1 MKMMWYM
8 ILEWGFNLKI
18 KLECSQEMVLWPIM
32 LLVFFRIVACILVFV
47 RKQTEKEECLIPC
60 VCFSR
65 KVLSSSGCP
74 EKKKKSFSLKQNGKN
89 PAIPK
94 VTMMKNKLR
103 ATAPNHR
110 SSPLITSQSKGNTE
124 FHLHMICL

>member
-1 MKMMWYM
+1 MWHM
-8 ILEWGFNLKI
+8 ILEWGFNLEI
-18 KLECSQEMVLWPIM
+18 KHECSQEMVLWLIM

-74 EKKKKSFSLKQNGKN
+74 EKKKK
-89 PAIPK
+89 
-94 VTMMKNKLR
+94 KLFIK
-103 ATAPNHR
+103 AEWKKPCH
-110 SSPLITSQSKGNTE
+110 S
-124 FHLHMICL
+124 